1 MEKLVSIIMP
11 AYNCMEYIAQSIR
24 SVQNQ
29 TYRNWELIVADD
41 NSTDGTVDTVRS
53 IAADDNR
60 IQLLETDINLGP
72 AAARNRAINAARGDY
87 IAFLD
92 SDDIWFPDKLR
103 RQISFME
110 QTGYDFT
117 YTAYEKINERS
128 EKMGIV
134 VSAPKSVNYS
144 SMLYR
149 GDPIGN
155 LTVVYDATKLGKFY
169 VPDIK
174 KRNDFALWLKIMHAC
189 ECAYGLNE
197 VLASYRV
204 RSGSISSMR
213 KSKLLKYYWKL
224 YHDIEKLSNVKASA
238 AMVTLIFFK
247 SIRQTDQRMQRVR
260 NNFKIRRNGEKK
272 MGDFEEQVKNAM
284 DIATAM
290 KLAKDKVEITIE
302 RTEESKT
309 ETVIRIDED
318 VDDFDIDDT
327 EDWTLEQLRDKY
339 GKMEDELDELE
350 NNEPDDEDEEAHE
363 SWEERCD
370 DVRDIMD
377 ELEDKI
383 DDMEYAE
390 K

>member
-11 AYNCMEYIAQSIR
+11 AYNCADYIAESIK

-29 TYRNWELIVADD
+29 SYRNWELIVADD
-41 NSTDGTVDTVRS
+41 NSTDGTVDAVRS
-53 IAADDNR
+53 MAADDNR
-60 IQLLETDINLGP
+60 IHLLETDINLGP
-72 AAARNRAINAARGDY
+72 AAARNRAINAAQGDY

-92 SDDIWFPDKLR
+92 SDDIWFPDKLS

-174 KRNDFALWLKIMHAC
+174 KRNDFALWLKMMHDC
-189 ECAYGLNE
+189 KRAYGLNE

-204 RSGSISSMR
+204 RAGSISSTR
-213 KSKLLKYYWKL
+213 KSELLKYYWEL
-224 YHDIEKLSNVKASA
+224 YRDIERLSNIKSSA
-238 AMVTLIFFK
+238 AIASLVFFK
-247 SIRQTDQRMQRVR
+247 SIRQTDERIQKVR
-260 NNFKIRRNGEKK
+260 NNFNSKQTSKLDLTNIEKNPENAVKITNASE
-272 MGDFEEQVKNAM
+272 DITFERTKENN
-284 DIATAM
+284 IPATADNSND
-290 KLAKDKVEITIE
+290 A
-302 RTEESKT
+302 
-309 ETVIRIDED
+309 
-318 VDDFDIDDT
+318 
-327 EDWTLEQLRDKY
+327 
-339 GKMEDELDELE
+339 
-350 NNEPDDEDEEAHE
+350 
-363 SWEERCD
+363 
-370 DVRDIMD
+370 
-377 ELEDKI
+377 
-383 DDMEYAE
+383 EYAQ

>member
-1 MEKLVSIIMP
+1 MP
-11 AYNCMEYIAQSIR
+11 AYNCADYIAESIK

-29 TYRNWELIVADD
+29 SYRNWELIVADD
-41 NSTDGTVDTVRS
+41 NSTDDTVDAVRS
-53 IAADDNR
+53 VAADDNR
-60 IQLLETDINLGP
+60 IHLLETDINLGP
-72 AAARNRAINAARGDY
+72 AAARNRAINAAQGDY

-92 SDDIWFPDKLR
+92 SDDIWYPDKLS

-110 QTGYDFT
+110 QTGYGFT

-189 ECAYGLNE
+189 DRAYGLNE

-204 RSGSISSMR
+204 RSGSISSTR
-213 KSKLLKYYWKL
+213 KSELLKYYWKL

-238 AMVTLIFFK
+238 AMVTLVFFK

-260 NNFKIRRNGEKK
+260 NNFGAKQITGSPTDIEKSSEDTAKAVNDLENITFRRTNES
-272 MGDFEEQVKNAM
+272 D
-284 DIATAM
+284 T
-290 KLAKDKVEITIE
+290 LAA
-302 RTEESKT
+302 
-309 ETVIRIDED
+309 
-318 VDDFDIDDT
+318 VDDNI
-327 EDWTLEQLRDKY
+327 
-339 GKMEDELDELE
+339 G
-350 NNEPDDEDEEAHE
+350 
-363 SWEERCD
+363 
-370 DVRDIMD
+370 V
-377 ELEDKI
+377 
-383 DDMEYAE
+383 EYI
-390 K
+390 KRQ

>member
-1 MEKLVSIIMP
+1 MP
-11 AYNCMEYIAQSIR
+11 AYNCADYIAESIK

-29 TYRNWELIVADD
+29 SYRNWELIVADD

-53 IAADDNR
+53 MAADDNR
-60 IQLLETDINLGP
+60 IHLLETDINLGP
-72 AAARNRAINAARGDY
+72 AAARNRAINSAQGDY

-92 SDDIWFPDKLR
+92 SDDIWFPDKLS

-174 KRNDFALWLKIMHAC
+174 KRNDFALWLKMMHDC
-189 ECAYGLNE
+189 DRAYGLDE

-204 RSGSISSMR
+204 RAGSISSTR
-213 KSKLLKYYWKL
+213 KSKLIKYYWEL
-224 YHDIEKLSNVKASA
+224 YRDIERLSNIKSSA
-238 AMVTLIFFK
+238 AIASLVFFK
-247 SIRQTDQRMQRVR
+247 SIRQTDERIQKVR
-260 NNFKIRRNGEKK
+260 NIFNSKQTSKLDLTNIEKNPENAVKITNASE
-272 MGDFEEQVKNAM
+272 DITFERTKENN
-284 DIATAM
+284 IPATADNSND
-290 KLAKDKVEITIE
+290 A
-302 RTEESKT
+302 
-309 ETVIRIDED
+309 
-318 VDDFDIDDT
+318 
-327 EDWTLEQLRDKY
+327 
-339 GKMEDELDELE
+339 
-350 NNEPDDEDEEAHE
+350 
-363 SWEERCD
+363 
-370 DVRDIMD
+370 
-377 ELEDKI
+377 
-383 DDMEYAE
+383 EYAQ

>member
-1 MEKLVSIIMP
+1 MNKLVSIIMP
-11 AYNCMEYIAQSIR
+11 AYNCADYIAESIR

-29 TYRNWELIVADD
+29 SYRNWELIVADD

-60 IQLLETDINLGP
+60 IHLLETDINLGP
-72 AAARNRAINAARGDY
+72 AAARNRAINSAQGDY

-92 SDDIWFPDKLR
+92 SDDIWFPDKLS

-174 KRNDFALWLKIMHAC
+174 KRNDFALWLKMMHDC
-189 ECAYGLNE
+189 KRAYGLNE

-204 RSGSISSMR
+204 RAGSISSTR
-213 KSKLLKYYWKL
+213 KSELLKYYWEL
-224 YHDIEKLSNVKASA
+224 YRDIERLSNIKSSA
-238 AMVTLIFFK
+238 AIASLVFFK
-247 SIRQTDQRMQRVR
+247 SIRQTDERIQKVR
-260 NNFKIRRNGEKK
+260 NNFNSKQTSKLDLTNIEKNPENAVKITNASE
-272 MGDFEEQVKNAM
+272 DITFERTKENN
-284 DIATAM
+284 IPATADNSND
-290 KLAKDKVEITIE
+290 A
-302 RTEESKT
+302 
-309 ETVIRIDED
+309 
-318 VDDFDIDDT
+318 
-327 EDWTLEQLRDKY
+327 
-339 GKMEDELDELE
+339 
-350 NNEPDDEDEEAHE
+350 
-363 SWEERCD
+363 
-370 DVRDIMD
+370 
-377 ELEDKI
+377 
-383 DDMEYAE
+383 EYAQ

>member
-11 AYNCMEYIAQSIR
+11 AYNCADYILESIK

-29 TYRNWELIVADD
+29 SYRNWELIVADD
-41 NSTDGTVDTVRS
+41 NSTDGTVDAVRS
-53 IAADDNR
+53 MAADDNR
-60 IQLLETDINLGP
+60 IHLLETDINLGP
-72 AAARNRAINAARGDY
+72 AAARNRAINAAQGDY

-92 SDDIWFPDKLR
+92 SDDIWFPEKLS

-110 QTGYDFT
+110 QTGYGFT

-189 ECAYGLNE
+189 ERAYGLNE

-204 RSGSISSMR
+204 RSGSISSTR
-213 KSKLLKYYWKL
+213 KSELLKYYWKL

-238 AMVTLIFFK
+238 AMVTLVFFK

-260 NNFKIRRNGEKK
+260 NNFGAKQITGSPTDIEKSSE
-272 MGDFEEQVKNAM
+272 D
-284 DIATAM
+284 TA
-290 KLAKDKVEITIE
+290 KAVNDLENITF
-302 RTEESKT
+302 RCTNESDT
-309 ETVIRIDED
+309 SAA
-318 VDDFDIDDT
+318 VDDNI
-327 EDWTLEQLRDKY
+327 
-339 GKMEDELDELE
+339 G
-350 NNEPDDEDEEAHE
+350 
-363 SWEERCD
+363 
-370 DVRDIMD
+370 V
-377 ELEDKI
+377 
-383 DDMEYAE
+383 EYI
-390 K
+390 KRR

>member
-11 AYNCMEYIAQSIR
+11 AYNCVDYIAESIR

-29 TYRNWELIVADD
+29 SYRNWELIVADD
-41 NSTDGTVDTVRS
+41 NSTDSTVDAVRS
-53 IAADDNR
+53 MAADDNR
-60 IQLLETDINLGP
+60 IHLLETDINLGP

-92 SDDIWFPDKLR
+92 SDDIWFPDKLS

-174 KRNDFALWLKIMHAC
+174 KRNDFALWLKMMHDC
-189 ECAYGLNE
+189 KRAYGLNE

-204 RSGSISSMR
+204 RAGSISSTR
-213 KSKLLKYYWKL
+213 KSELLKYYWEL
-224 YHDIEKLSNVKASA
+224 YRDIERLSNIKSSA
-238 AMVTLIFFK
+238 AIASLVFFK
-247 SIRQTDQRMQRVR
+247 SIRQTDERIQKVR
-260 NNFKIRRNGEKK
+260 NNFNSKQTSKLDLTNIEKNPENAVKITNASE
-272 MGDFEEQVKNAM
+272 DITFERTKENN
-284 DIATAM
+284 IPATADNSND
-290 KLAKDKVEITIE
+290 A
-302 RTEESKT
+302 
-309 ETVIRIDED
+309 
-318 VDDFDIDDT
+318 
-327 EDWTLEQLRDKY
+327 
-339 GKMEDELDELE
+339 
-350 NNEPDDEDEEAHE
+350 
-363 SWEERCD
+363 
-370 DVRDIMD
+370 
-377 ELEDKI
+377 
-383 DDMEYAE
+383 EYAQ

>member
-1 MEKLVSIIMP
+1 
-11 AYNCMEYIAQSIR
+11 MEYIAQSIR

-117 YTAYEKINERS
+117 YTAYEKINER
-128 EKMGIV
+128 GDRLGV
-134 VSAPKSVNYS
+134 VISAPKSVNYS
-144 SMLYR
+144 SMLYQ

-155 LTVVYDATKLGKFY
+155 LTVVYNTEKLGKFY

-174 KRNDFALWLKIMHAC
+174 KRNDYALWLKIMHDC
-189 ECAYGLNE
+189 DRAYGLNE

-204 RSGSISSMR
+204 RAGSISSTR
-213 KSKLLKYYWKL
+213 KSELLKYYWKL

-238 AMVTLIFFK
+238 AMVTLVFFK
-247 SIRQTDQRMQRVR
+247 SIRQTDERTQRVR

-339 GKMEDELDELE
+339 GEMEDELDELE
-350 NNEPDDEDEEAHE
+350 NDEPDDEDEEAHE

-370 DVRDIMD
+370 SIRDIMD

>member
-1 MEKLVSIIMP
+1 MP
-11 AYNCMEYIAQSIR
+11 AYNCVDYIAESIR

-29 TYRNWELIVADD
+29 SYRNWELIVADD

-53 IAADDNR
+53 MAADDNR
-60 IQLLETDINLGP
+60 IHLLETDINLGP
-72 AAARNRAINAARGDY
+72 AAARNRAINSAQGDY

-92 SDDIWFPDKLR
+92 SDDIWFPDKLS

-174 KRNDFALWLKIMHAC
+174 KRNDFALWLKMMHDC
-189 ECAYGLNE
+189 KRAYGLNE

-204 RSGSISSMR
+204 RAGSISSTR
-213 KSKLLKYYWKL
+213 KSELLKYYWEL
-224 YHDIEKLSNVKASA
+224 YRDIERLSNIKSSA
-238 AMVTLIFFK
+238 AIASLVFFK
-247 SIRQTDQRMQRVR
+247 SIRQTDERIQKVR
-260 NNFKIRRNGEKK
+260 NKFNSKQTSKLDLTNIEKNPENAVKITNASE
-272 MGDFEEQVKNAM
+272 DITFERTKENN
-284 DIATAM
+284 IPATADNSND
-290 KLAKDKVEITIE
+290 A
-302 RTEESKT
+302 
-309 ETVIRIDED
+309 
-318 VDDFDIDDT
+318 
-327 EDWTLEQLRDKY
+327 
-339 GKMEDELDELE
+339 
-350 NNEPDDEDEEAHE
+350 
-363 SWEERCD
+363 
-370 DVRDIMD
+370 
-377 ELEDKI
+377 
-383 DDMEYAE
+383 EYAQ